1 MGHGGTTTMGLAP
14 RGELNAL
21 RLVASVT
28 GHGASGVARVVEGD
42 PLLRLHAEQAATGLG
57 FVVTDPAEDVAAP
70 AEVWFV
76 GLDNLEHCARCGSRT
91 GALARGHDG
100 RPGGRGGGRIAG
112 DGPTGS
118 HRADSLVVGYVAGPA
133 VLAAAHAAH
142 ACADVVL
149 LLRAT
154 GGRASF
160 HYPVAPSAPRRA
172 GEQAPDELAAG
183 LTVRAADVLLLI
195 LAGRTTNEI
204 ADRLWLSPSTVRS
217 HCRSLLVKSG
227 AANRRALR
235 ALLLGASWMN
245 PAS

>member
-1 MGHGGTTTMGLAP
+1 MVHGGTTTMGLAP
-14 RGELNAL
+14 RGELDAL
-21 RLVASVT
+21 RLAASVT
-28 GHGASGVARVVEGD
+28 GHGASDVARVVEGD

-57 FVVTDPAEDVAAP
+57 FVVTDPVENVAAP
-70 AEVWFV
+70 TEVWFV
-76 GLDNLEHCARCGSRT
+76 GLDNLEHCARCGSTT

-100 RPGGRGGGRIAG
+100 RPGGRIAG

-149 LLRAT
+149 LLRAA

-160 HYPVAPSAPRRA
+160 HYPVAPSALRRA
-172 GEQAPDELAAG
+172 GEQAPDALAAG

-235 ALLLGASWMN
+235 ALLLGATWMN